1 MKPAVWAADG
11 ALLWPSGSVRTL
23 KVNEGRNGISK
34 SIIVITQLVSLPQ
47 PDIESA
53 HRAQIEHL
61 RVTADTQS
69 AMETGQPKRP
79 RKH

>member
-1 MKPAVWAADG
+1 MKPSVWAANG
-11 ALLWPSGSVRTL
+11 ALLWPSGSVPPL
-23 KVNEGRNGISK
+23 KVNEGRSGISK
-34 SIIVITQLVSLPQ
+34 NIIVITQLVSLTQ

-69 AMETGQPKRP
+69 AVETGQPKRP
-79 RKH
+79 RKY